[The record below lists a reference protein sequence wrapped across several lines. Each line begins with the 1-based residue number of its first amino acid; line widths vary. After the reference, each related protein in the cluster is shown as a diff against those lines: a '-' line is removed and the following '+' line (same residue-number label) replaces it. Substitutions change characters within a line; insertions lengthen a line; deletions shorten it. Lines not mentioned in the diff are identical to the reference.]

1 MPGLTPKDRA
11 QMLEMN
17 KFTQNLLKS
26 SIVSSIEM
34 FKDLED

>member
-1 MPGLTPKDRA
+1 
-11 QMLEMN
+11 MLEMN
-17 KFTQNLLKS
+17 KLTQNLLKS

>member
-1 MPGLTPKDRA
+1 MPGLTPKDRKD
-11 QMLEMN
+11 MLEMN
-17 KFTQNLLKS
+17 KLTQNLLKS